1 VAPVPRFL
9 VTTAIAF
16 CVASSAAP
24 QERFLHFGTKAAAMG
39 GAFTAVANDTT
50 AFYWNPA
57 GYAFGPAVDTGV
69 HWGESDMNRG
79 DGATFGDGAAG
90 FSLGLTFMG
99 VAGTFSKESSSRLED
114 DALSSR
120 GLETFDLSVSILQS
134 LPIDD
139 LVVAGN
145 VHYLRGE
152 SHEIFES
159 LASLS
164 PADVTP
170 SAIRDRLLAT
180 EGEGSSTASLDL
192 GALYQPRDWLRL
204 GLMWR
209 RLFEPGF
216 RLPSGEEI
224 VLPRHGRAGVA
235 LLLPQATT
243 VSFDFDLSSQGG
255 VDESWREVSLGVDK
269 RLLDDALS
277 LRAGLRA
284 ETGSGRGARPAFS
297 AGLGVRIRFVV
308 VEVAYQGSSEM
319 RDEALWFGVTV
330 SP

>member
-1 VAPVPRFL
+1 VLRFL

-16 CVASSAAP
+16 AFAGSALS

-57 GYAFGPAVDTGV
+57 GYAFGPIVHAGV
-69 HWGESDMNRG
+69 QWGESDMNRG
-79 DGATFGDGAAG
+79 DGVTFGDEAAG

-99 VAGTFSKESSSRLED
+99 VAGTFSKESWSRLESD
-114 DALSSR
+114 VLSSR

-152 SHEIFES
+152 SHELFES
-159 LASLS
+159 KVSLS
-164 PADVTP
+164 PGEQTP
-170 SAIRDRLLAT
+170 SAIRDRVLRT
-180 EGEGSSTASLDL
+180 EGEGTSTASLDL

-204 GLMWR
+204 GVMWR

-235 LLLPQATT
+235 FFLPRATT
-243 VSFDFDLSSQGG
+243 LSFDFDLSSQGG
-255 VDESWREVSLGVDK
+255 ADESFREVSLGVDK
-269 RLLDDALS
+269 RLVDDALS

-297 AGLGVRIRFVV
+297 AGLGIRVRFVV
-308 VEVAYQGSSEM
+308 AEVAYQGSTGS